1 MEKILTTH
9 INPPIPVRDYDWEAV
24 RANYDEGDL
33 IGYGK
38 TEKEAVKALL
48 LEESEKLDL

>member
-1 MEKILTTH
+1 MGKILTTH
-9 INPPIPVRDYDWEAV
+9 LDLPIPIRNYDWEAV
-24 RANYDEGDL
+24 RADYDEGDL

-48 LEESEKLDL
+48 FEESENK